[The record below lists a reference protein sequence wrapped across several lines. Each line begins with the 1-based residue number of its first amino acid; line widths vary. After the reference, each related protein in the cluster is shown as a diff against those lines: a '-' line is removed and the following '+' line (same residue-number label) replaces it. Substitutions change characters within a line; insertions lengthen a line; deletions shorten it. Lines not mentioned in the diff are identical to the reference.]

1 MSGLVFDDTALVAL
15 FDAHPYVTQLWRHAG
30 HELVDVL
37 VPATAILAAN
47 RRLEETDEAW
57 SLVLDGDNMLVLD
70 LTMTRALAASRLG
83 ADLVTAHVSV
93 EAARR
98 RRHGRHRASAGLPA
112 GPTDR
117 GVPDVLMRRP
127 GRCDDLAVGSA
138 GARPGKADPLA
149 VARVNGGIRAG

>member
-93 EAARR
+93 EARDAD
-98 RRHGRHRASAGLPA
+98 AMVV
-112 GPTDR
+112 T
-117 GVPDVLMRRP
+117 
-127 GRCDDLAVGSA
+127 
-138 GARPGKADPLA
+138 ARPLDYPPDLRT
-149 VARVNGGIRAG
+149 VEFRTF